1 MNADPFSITSKNST
15 RPPRGTRGSIWDPIC
30 FHSPTDP
37 RALHIYSILPHAG
50 VDPRRPT
57 PKQSTL
63 PPRGRV
69 DLYRIIYGSN
79 PRPIRF
85 GSVLALSPTT
95 CGPSAYHAATLPLN
109 HPLLKTSVRKAS
121 HYNADS
127 SISQ

>member
-1 MNADPFSITSKNST
+1 MNADPFSITSKKFHAPSTRDTWIHIRSDMFPFSHGST
-15 RPPRGTRGSIWDPIC
+15 RPPYK
-30 FHSPTDP
+30 F
-37 RALHIYSILPHAG
+37 HAG

-95 CGPSAYHAATLPLN
+95 C
-109 HPLLKTSVRKAS
+109 V
-121 HYNADS
+121 
-127 SISQ
+127 

>member
-1 MNADPFSITSKNST
+1 MFPFSHGST
-15 RPPRGTRGSIWDPIC
+15 RPPYI
-30 FHSPTDP
+30 F
-37 RALHIYSILPHAG
+37 HAG

-69 DLYRIIYGSN
+69 DLYRIIYGSI

-95 CGPSAYHAATLPLN
+95 CGA
-109 HPLLKTSVRKAS
+109 
-121 HYNADS
+121 
-127 SISQ
+127 